1 MNTDNTQQQ
10 LTPEEQI
17 VHFVL
22 NISLWQ
28 TVNNG
33 FTNKMSMHLQD
44 IIPGFVIEWLVVDN
58 GELSFEG
65 ERFDK
70 TSGKYIRNQ
79 RLLLSEVTSEQL
91 SKILET
97 LKNINLFHS

>member
-1 MNTDNTQQQ
+1 MDKKETTM
-10 LTPEEQI
+10 TVSQI
-17 VHFVL
+17 VNFVL

-28 TVNNG
+28 TVNKG
-33 FTNKMSMHLQD
+33 FKHKMSMHLQD

-65 ERFDK
+65 ELKDENRRE
-70 TSGKYIRNQ
+70 YIRNYNMP
-79 RLLLSEVTSEQL
+79 LSKVEPEHL
-91 SKILET
+91 EKILET

>member
-1 MNTDNTQQQ
+1 MDKKETTM
-10 LTPEEQI
+10 TVSQI
-17 VHFVL
+17 VNFVL

-28 TVNNG
+28 TVNTG
-33 FTNKMSMHLQD
+33 FKHKMSMHIQD

-65 ERFDK
+65 ELKDENRRE
-70 TSGKYIRNQ
+70 YIRNYNMP
-79 RLLLSEVTSEQL
+79 LSKVEPEHL
-91 SKILET
+91 EKILET